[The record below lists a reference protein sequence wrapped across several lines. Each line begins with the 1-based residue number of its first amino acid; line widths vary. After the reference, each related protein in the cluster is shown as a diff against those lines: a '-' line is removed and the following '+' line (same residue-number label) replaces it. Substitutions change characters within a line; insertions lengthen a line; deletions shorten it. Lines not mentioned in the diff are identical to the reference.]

1 MITRITLVTR
11 TDSLSPMIS
20 TSFYKETQHGPT
32 DLPELLWSHSSDPN
46 GKILKKQR
54 GPNRSN
60 PLKILFTSSQQ
71 NNLKH
76 QKFTTFKIFLY
87 IMFHPNVRKNIQQYG
102 KIDAPHRIVRY
113 TFKQC
118 NAKRLFKSIGLIKE
132 YSHPK
137 FLKAKG

>member
-1 MITRITLVTR
+1 MVPLTCQSCCEAIQVTR
-11 TDSLSPMIS
+11 MAKFSRNNED
-20 TSFYKETQHGPT
+20 QN
-32 DLPELLWSHSSDPN
+32 W
-46 GKILKKQR
+46 
-54 GPNRSN
+54 SN